1 MTTTRQSFYL
11 RHIADIWLKT
21 TDLTQIGYQT
31 EFSPPIAIAWHS
43 KLLMAV
49 TLLSQAKNIP

>member
-1 MTTTRQSFYL
+1 MTTTWQSFYL

-31 EFSPPIAIAWHS
+31 EFSPPIAMHG
-43 KLLMAV
+43 
-49 TLLSQAKNIP
+49 TRNC